1 MGRRPEDAAMANLLY
16 LEMLDVPRCKDPQK
30 DAGRAWLDRGGV
42 KEELQMRKES
52 RCRICLK
59 LFFKASQVGFGHLG
73 AFLDAS
79 VS

>member
-1 MGRRPEDAAMANLLY
+1 MERRPEDATMANLLY
-16 LEMLDVPRCKDPQK
+16 MEMLDVPRHKDPQK